1 VPDRPTLL
9 RLAGCALLITVTS
22 AAGAQQRAALA
33 RPDAESKESFT
44 RISAV
49 RELPSGK
56 VLVADMQDKVVQLV
70 DFAAGTAT
78 KVGREGQGPGEFS
91 LPAAL
96 LPLPNGET
104 LLYDI
109 MARRFLTISPEGKPG
124 GIVEMPRP
132 AAAVQGTVGPIVA
145 FGMNDVRG
153 VDAQGRIYFQGSPFS
168 PTGGTADSVAIL
180 RWDRVRPAFDTVG
193 YVTQPAGSAVTSGGG
208 NRVSMRI
215 GGGKVWTPAETW
227 DVAGDG
233 RVARVSPSPYRV
245 IWMAGP
251 GKAVAGPPQPYTPLK
266 VTEAEKALYKENLKK
281 VKPMTITIGGP
292 GGGGTRAGPP
302 PAGFQPEEPEFAETM
317 PPFVGRGSAFATPEG
332 EVWVLRTRAASD
344 KIPTYDVFDKTGAL
358 VKKVS
363 LNPDSRVVGF
373 GKGTVY
379 VARTDEDDLQYLQRY
394 KRP

>member
-1 VPDRPTLL
+1 MPDRPTLL

-180 RWDRVRPAFDTVG
+180 RWDRTRPVFDTVG
-193 YVTQPAGSAVTSGGG
+193 FVAQPAGSAVSSRSG
-208 NRVSMRI
+208 NNFQVRI
-215 GGGKVWTPAETW
+215 GGGKVWAPAETW
-227 DVAGDG
+227 DVSGDG
-233 RVARVSPSPYRV
+233 RVARVTPSPYRV

-251 GKAVAGPPQPYTPLK
+251 GQAVAGSPQPYVPIK
-266 VTEAEKALYKENLKK
+266 VTEADKALYKENLKK
-281 VKPMTITIGGP
+281 VKPMMITIGGP
-292 GGGGTRAGPP
+292 GGGGRAGAPP
-302 PAGFQPEEPEFAETM
+302 PNLQAQEPEFEETM
-317 PPFVGRGSAFATPEG
+317 PPFVGRGSVLATPDG
-332 EVWVLRTRAASD
+332 EVWVLRTRPASD
-344 KIPTYDVFDKTGAL
+344 KIPTYDVFDRTGAL
-358 VKKVS
+358 VRKVS

-394 KRP
+394 RRP

>member
-1 VPDRPTLL
+1 MRAPLQPETRNPPVPDRPTLL

-22 AAGAQQRAALA
+22 AAGAQQRAALARPAAGPQQRAPLA

-180 RWDRVRPAFDTVG
+180 RW
-193 YVTQPAGSAVTSGGG
+193 
-208 NRVSMRI
+208 
-215 GGGKVWTPAETW
+215 
-227 DVAGDG
+227 
-233 RVARVSPSPYRV
+233 
-245 IWMAGP
+245 
-251 GKAVAGPPQPYTPLK
+251 
-266 VTEAEKALYKENLKK
+266 
-281 VKPMTITIGGP
+281 
-292 GGGGTRAGPP
+292 
-302 PAGFQPEEPEFAETM
+302 
-317 PPFVGRGSAFATPEG
+317 GRG
-332 EVWVLRTRAASD
+332 RA
-344 KIPTYDVFDKTGAL
+344 
-358 VKKVS
+358 
-363 LNPDSRVVGF
+363 
-373 GKGTVY
+373 
-379 VARTDEDDLQYLQRY
+379 
-394 KRP
+394 

>member
-1 VPDRPTLL
+1 VRDNLL
-9 RLAGCALLITVTS
+9 RSSLRVVATM
-22 AAGAQQRAALA
+22 AAFAAPASAQQRAALA

-44 RISAV
+44 RISSI

-56 VLVADMQDKVVQLV
+56 VLVADLQDKVVQLV
-70 DFAAGTAT
+70 DFASGTTTRVA
-78 KVGREGQGPGEFS
+78 REGQGPGEFS

-96 LPLPNGET
+96 LGLPNGET

-124 GIVEMPRP
+124 AIVEMPRP
-132 AAAVQGTVGPIVA
+132 AAAAQGTVGPIVA

-153 VDAQGRIYFQGSPFS
+153 VDSQGRIYFQGSPFS
-168 PTGGTADSVAIL
+168 PTGGTADSVAIF
-180 RWDRVRPAFDTVG
+180 RWDRARPVFDTVG
-193 YVTQPAGSAVTSGGG
+193 YVTQPAGTASSSRGG
-208 NRVSMRI
+208 NTFQVRI
-215 GGGKVWTPAETW
+215 GGGKVWAPAETW

-233 RVARVSPSPYRV
+233 RVARVIPSPYRV
-245 IWMAGP
+245 VWMTGP
-251 GKAVAGPPQPYTPLK
+251 GKAVAGSVQAYAPIK
-266 VTEAEKALYKENLKK
+266 VTEADKALYKENLKK
-281 VKPMTITIGGP
+281 VKPITITIGGP
-292 GGGGTRAGPP
+292 GGGGRAGAPP
-302 PAGFQPEEPEFAETM
+302 PNFQAQEPEFEETM
-317 PPFVGRGSAFATPEG
+317 PPFVGRGSVLATPDG
-332 EVWVLRTRAASD
+332 EVWVLRTRPASD
-344 KIPTYDVFDKTGAL
+344 KIPTYDVFDRSGAL

>member
-1 VPDRPTLL
+1 MPDRPTRV

-22 AAGAQQRAALA
+22 AVSAQQRAALA
-33 RPDAESKESFT
+33 KPDAESRESFT
-44 RISAV
+44 RISSI

-70 DFAAGTAT
+70 DFAAGTAA

-96 LPLPNGET
+96 LGLPNGET

-109 MARRFLTISPEGKPG
+109 MARRFLTISPDGKPG

-132 AAAVQGTVGPIVA
+132 AAAQQGTVGPVVA

-180 RWDRVRPAFDTVG
+180 RWDRTRPVFDTVG
-193 YVTQPAGSAVTSGGG
+193 FVAQPAGSAVSSRSG
-208 NRVSMRI
+208 NNFQVRI
-215 GGGKVWTPAETW
+215 GGGKVWAPAETW
-227 DVAGDG
+227 DVSGDG
-233 RVARVSPSPYRV
+233 RVARVTPSPYRV

-251 GKAVAGPPQPYTPLK
+251 GQAVAGSPQAYVPIK
-266 VTEAEKALYKENLKK
+266 VTEADKALYKENLKK
-281 VKPMTITIGGP
+281 VKPMMITIGGP
-292 GGGGTRAGPP
+292 GGGGRGGAPP
-302 PAGFQPEEPEFAETM
+302 PHFQAQEPEFEETM
-317 PPFVGRGSAFATPEG
+317 PPFVGRGSVLATPDG
-332 EVWVLRTRAASD
+332 EVWVLRTRPASD
-344 KIPTYDVFDKTGAL
+344 RIPTYDVFDRTGAL
-358 VKKVS
+358 VRKVS

-373 GKGTVY
+373 GKATVY

-394 KRP
+394 RRP